1 MPGHIVT
8 ASADVAFCLEPPDPE
23 NLSMKTLVDRGPG
36 HDALQEHAKMPDD
49 IWEAHETL
57 GGGELLL
64 LSRRTSTMASTG
76 RR

>member
-1 MPGHIVT
+1 
-8 ASADVAFCLEPPDPE
+8 
-23 NLSMKTLVDRGPG
+23 MKTLVDRGPG